1 MTGTEQLVQASA
13 VSIGGRALLIE
24 GKPGSGKSSLALA
37 LIDRGATLIGDD
49 GVQLVRDGEITVATP
64 PPNIAGKLEVRGVGI
79 VDLPVASA
87 PLSLILT
94 IDPEAPRYPEKL
106 ATRDILSIPIP
117 VLPFKAGD
125 AIQALRAEWA
135 LAEHG
140 IKESTWV

>member
-1 MTGTEQLVQASA
+1 MNEKESLVQASA

-49 GVQLVRDGEITVATP
+49 GVRLARNGGTINAAP

-79 VDLPVASA
+79 INLPTTAA
-87 PLSLILT
+87 PLSLIIT
-94 IDPEAPRYPEKL
+94 IDPSAPRYPDKL
-106 ATRDILSIPIP
+106 AMRDLLGMPIP

-140 IKESTWV
+140 LKERIWT